1 MAQWADNTTETI
13 FTGHAVES
21 AVKVTPHFLYVF
33 LDSDWGKHLRVTP
46 VQPIGA
52 GRT

>member
-13 FTGHAVES
+13 FTGHAVGS
-21 AVKVTPHFLYVF
+21 AVKATPHFSYVS
-33 LDSDWGKHLRVTP
+33 LDSDCGKHLRVTP